1 MIAIAVDDEPISL
14 DCLEVVLQTTNEFSE
29 IHKFTNAEDT
39 IKWAKNNSADIAFLD
54 IEMWGTNGLQLAA
67 ELRHIN
73 PHCKIVFQTSN
84 PVYAVEAFKIHANG
98 YIVKPVNKE
107 SILKEINFIKENPNY
122 QNVKSTGNIEKPYAV
137 CFGNFDL
144 FYNNEPVK
152 FSRAKSKELFAYLV
166 LKRGGSCSVSELAA
180 VLFEDKEDSPSLQSQ
195 IRNIVSALKSTLD
208 SINCS
213 DILVKSRGY
222 LAVKTDMF
230 ECDYY
235 NFLEHDPA
243 AINAYCGEF
252 MSQYSWAEF
261 TLGYLENQLNN

>member
-14 DCLEVVLQTTNEFSE
+14 DCLEVVLQSTNEFSE
-29 IHKFTNAEDT
+29 IHKFNNAEDA

-54 IEMWGTNGLQLAA
+54 IEMWGKNGLQLAA
-67 ELRHIN
+67 ELRKII
-73 PHCKIVFQTSN
+73 PQCKIVFQTSN
-84 PVYAVEAFKIHANG
+84 PTYAVDAFQLHANG
-98 YIVKPVNKE
+98 YIVKPVKKE
-107 SILKEINFIKENPNY
+107 SVLKEIAYIKEHADKKIETPN
-122 QNVKSTGNIEKPYAV
+122 NNSKPFAI

-195 IRNIVSALKSTLD
+195 IRNLVSALKSTLE
-208 SINCS
+208 SIGCT

-222 LAVKTDMF
+222 LAVKTDLF

-235 NFLEHDPA
+235 NFLNHDPA
-243 AINAYCGEF
+243 AINSYCGEF

-261 TLGYLENQLNN
+261 TLGYLENQLYN